1 MIYYLINTVFSLL
14 ALIEIFNTHLNR
26 LKKPLFFLCIFFLAL
41 FAGTRLVGFDI
52 NEYQNIFTYSTAGS
66 FWSTGIEPG
75 FSFLNSLFAKTGF
88 NSFLLFVAIVVTIC
102 YSFFINK
109 YSPFFFLS
117 LLLYFSSFFIVKE
130 MGQMRQ
136 GLAMGIVLIACSAAF
151 ERNLKRF
158 LFFSVIAITIHYSAI
173 VVLPVYYICTRTIS
187 TMKLIMIVAVS
198 FVFLVIPLFSI
209 VTTVLRFIPIAA
221 VQSKVSGLL
230 LSDLFVQKIGL
241 SSSLI
246 LRFIIVALL
255 LIFRK
260 SLKANFAYS
269 EEVLML
275 YIYGFVLFMVFNSMS
290 EVANRT
296 SIYFRVLEILIIPNL
311 ICLIKRRSIRTVVL
325 AVFILNSFISINRLF
340 SDNDGYKEY
349 NPYKSFLFE

>member
-1 MIYYLINTVFSLL
+1 
-14 ALIEIFNTHLNR
+14 
-26 LKKPLFFLCIFFLAL
+26 
-41 FAGTRLVGFDI
+41 
-52 NEYQNIFTYSTAGS
+52 
-66 FWSTGIEPG
+66 
-75 FSFLNSLFAKTGF
+75 
-88 NSFLLFVAIVVTIC
+88 
-102 YSFFINK
+102 
-109 YSPFFFLS
+109 
-117 LLLYFSSFFIVKE
+117 
-130 MGQMRQ
+130 MRQ